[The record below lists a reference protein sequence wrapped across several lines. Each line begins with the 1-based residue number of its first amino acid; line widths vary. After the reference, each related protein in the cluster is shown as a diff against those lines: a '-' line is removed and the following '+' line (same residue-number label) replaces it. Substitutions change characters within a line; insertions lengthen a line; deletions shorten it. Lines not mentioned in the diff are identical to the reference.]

1 MKYKNGTITN
11 RPNVPVSNPSDET
24 LLEYG
29 WKTYVNNIPEYNPET
44 HRLEKGE
51 IEETDTEAVQKWNA
65 VELTEL
71 EMLQRHVISN
81 QDIRI
86 AKLERKLERLAE
98 SGTTESLK
106 EEEPEIPY
114 DNGILVKAGQIIVE
128 AGKRYMV
135 VQPQFTTQENWRPSL
150 GIPALWREVPELQS
164 GYPDWIQPTGAH
176 DAYQIG
182 NIVMYKGQA
191 WVSKI
196 NANTTVPDGDVPHN
210 RYWEP
215 YE

>member
-1 MKYKNGTITN
+1 MTEQIAQILGVHSTDVIVTN
-11 RPNVPVSNPSDET
+11 NEIATHKSREWTADE
-24 LLEYG
+24 LLLINAIM
-29 WKTYVNNIPEYNPET
+29 TQS
-44 HRLEKGE
+44 LSE
-51 IEETDTEAVQKWNA
+51 IELK
-65 VELTEL
+65 
-71 EMLQRHVISN
+71 
-81 QDIRI
+81 I
-86 AKLERKLERLAE
+86 AQLERKLERLAE

-114 DNGILVKAGQIIVE
+114 ENGIVVKAGQIVVE
-128 AGKRYMV
+128 GGKRYMV

-182 NIVMYKGQA
+182 NIVMYKGKA